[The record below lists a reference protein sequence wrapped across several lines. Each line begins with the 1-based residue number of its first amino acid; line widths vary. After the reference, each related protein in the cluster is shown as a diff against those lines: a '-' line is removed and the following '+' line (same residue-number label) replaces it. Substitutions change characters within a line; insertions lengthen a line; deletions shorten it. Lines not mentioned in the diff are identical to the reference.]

1 MINLYLQEERDRYL
15 QESFCVLGIQ
25 STPAASGTGCAFLDN
40 APDYVFIKKTAMS
53 TATDS
58 IVRVSGASMEPLYHD
73 GDLVYIQITNGVDS
87 AVIKRVKNHKLYSL
101 NKALPYGEKSEDD
114 HVQILGKVIG
124 IVAEDDMA
132 TDGDYLVKNYSS
144 VRWPNSNEQTV
155 SNIKERDRKWKST
168 PVMPATT
175 ASLPMSNQ
183 SVVQT
188 AER

>member
-1 MINLYLQEERDRYL
+1 M
-15 QESFCVLGIQ
+15 
-25 STPAASGTGCAFLDN
+25 
-40 APDYVFIKKTAMS
+40 
-53 TATDS
+53 
-58 IVRVSGASMEPLYHD
+58 
-73 GDLVYIQITNGVDS
+73 
-87 AVIKRVKNHKLYSL
+87 
-101 NKALPYGEKSEDD
+101 
-114 HVQILGKVIG
+114 GKVIG

-188 AER
+188 AERYPLGWLIKMRKLNTIVSEHILKLKSRMR